1 MSVKEKTVV
10 VTGGGSGIGRGI
22 AAVLADSG
30 ARVMVC
36 GRNKEKLD
44 ETLRILRET
53 GVSGRAM
60 VCDVTCPE
68 QLTSLFDHVGE
79 EWKQVDVL
87 VNNAGTGGPNLIDE
101 SDDTRWK
108 KILATNLDGPYHC
121 TRAALPWIP
130 EGGRIVNI
138 SSVLGKFGVPGY
150 TAYCSSKHGLIGFT
164 RALALELAP
173 RRITVNAVCP
183 GWVETN
189 MARLGMEVGARGA
202 GIEYEEF
209 RSQAL
214 DQVPLKEIVQPHE
227 VGELVC
233 FLASDKARNITG
245 QSYNLCGGQVMS

>member
-1 MSVKEKTVV
+1 MRLKEKTAI

-36 GRNKEKLD
+36 GRHK
-44 ETLRILRET
+44 ETLEETLGLLRKA
-53 GVSGRAM
+53 GGSGRAM
-60 VCDVTCPE
+60 VCDVTRPE
-68 QLTSLFDHVGE
+68 QLTSLLDRVGQ

-87 VNNAGTGGPNLIDE
+87 VNNAGTGGPNLIDDA
-101 SDDTRWK
+101 DDASWRT
-108 KILATNLDGPYHC
+108 ILATNLDGPFHC

-138 SSVLGKFGVPGY
+138 SSVLGRFGVPGY

-183 GWVETN
+183 GWVETD
-189 MARLGMEVGARGA
+189 MARLGMEVGARGC

-209 RSQAL
+209 RRQAL
-214 DQVPLKEIVQPHE
+214 DQVPLKEMVQPRE

-245 QSYNLCGGQVMS
+245 QSYNLCGGQVMR